1 MKRSKSFQK
10 TLLFLATILL
20 TTQIQAQSW
29 FNNKVKGNGN
39 ITTMTRTTSDY
50 DAIACAGSM
59 DFILVEGQ
67 EGKITLEGESNLL
80 EHIVTKVKN
89 NTLIVK
95 VEKGVNISESYNK
108 TIKITIPY
116 KDIQK
121 VSLTGSGDL
130 WNTNTIS
137 ENHLEVDLTGSGDV
151 ILDIDT
157 NNVSGSVTGSG
168 DVTLKG
174 KTTNLEASVTGSGDF
189 NGNHLQA
196 ENTEVTVTGSGDAE
210 VVSTETLK
218 ARVSGSGDIEYSGNP
233 KKEDTKVAGSGSIS
247 SN

>member
-1 MKRSKSFQK
+1 MKNSKSFQK
-10 TLLFLATILL
+10 ATLILATILL
-20 TTQIQAQSW
+20 TTQMQAQSW
-29 FNNKVKGNGN
+29 FGNKVKGNGN
-39 ITTMTRTTSDY
+39 VTTISRTTSDY

-59 DFILVEGQ
+59 DFILVKGK
-67 EGKITLEGESNLL
+67 EGKLTIEGEENLL
-80 EHIVTKVKN
+80 EHIVTEVKN

-95 VEKGVNISESYNK
+95 VEKGVNLRESHNK
-108 TIKITIPY
+108 TIKITIPFE
-116 KDIQK
+116 DIDK

-130 WNTNTIS
+130 WNTDTIN
-137 ENHLEVDLTGSGDV
+137 ETNLEVSLTGSGDV
-151 ILDIDT
+151 VLDIDT

-189 NGNHLQA
+189 NGNNLHA
-196 ENTEVTVTGSGDAE
+196 ENTEVSVTGSGDAE
-210 VVSTETLK
+210 VYSTETLK
-218 ARVSGSGDIEYSGNP
+218 ARVSGSGDIEYHGNP

>member
-10 TLLFLATILL
+10 TLFFLATILL

-29 FNNKVKGNGN
+29 FSNKVKGNGN
-39 ITTMTRTTSDY
+39 VTTITRTTSDY

>member
-1 MKRSKSFQK
+1 MKHSKSFQK
-10 TLLFLATILL
+10 TLFFLATILL

-29 FNNKVKGNGN
+29 FSNKVKGNGN
-39 ITTMTRTTSDY
+39 VTTITRTTSSY

-108 TIKITIPY
+108 TIKITIPCR
-116 KDIQK
+116 DIQK

>member
-1 MKRSKSFQK
+1 MKHLKTFQK
-10 TLLFLATILL
+10 TIFLITTILL
-20 TTQIQAQSW
+20 TTQLQAQSW
-29 FNNKVKGNGN
+29 FSNKVKGNGN
-39 ITTMTRTTSDY
+39 VTTITRTTNSY

-80 EHIVTKVKN
+80 EHIVTEVKN

-95 VEKGVNISESYNK
+95 VEKGVHLNESYNK

-116 KDIQK
+116 NDIQK

-137 ENHLEVDLTGSGDV
+137 ENNLKVELTGSGDV

-157 NNVSGSVTGSG
+157 NSVSGSITGSG

-174 KTTNLEASVTGSGDF
+174 KTINLEANVTGSGDF
-189 NGNHLQA
+189 NANHLQA
-196 ENTEVTVTGSGDAE
+196 ENTEVSVTGSGDAE
-210 VVSTETLK
+210 VVSTGTLK

-233 KKEDTKVAGSGSIS
+233 TKEDTKVSGSGSIS
-247 SN
+247 GS